1 MRSEKTVGVLGDY
14 IERVKEVIPYNKEI
28 PVKGLSVDKKFIET
42 NIANL
47 DGIVVPFQ
55 LVKKGQFA
63 YAPVTSRNGDKLSLA
78 FNSSWEQIQIS
89 TTYMVF
95 QVIKPDLLNCLYL
108 ELFFKQSWIDKIA
121 RYASTGTVRETL
133 SFESFFRFPIVA
145 PNLEVQEKI
154 VNKYQTVTKYIEV
167 KKRINEL
174 LERKM
179 KAYFHILF
187 DDLKDYEMKSFG
199 ELFTIIRG
207 GQPPKF
213 NKYLK
218 ELYFCKEGGIPWLK
232 VEDISEYK
240 FVNHTSEQLTQE
252 GFKKE
257 GCKLI
262 TPKDLIFIRSA
273 GRERAGNVYI
283 ISHNL
288 TINESFWTLSNNL
301 LVGGG
306 INIDCL

>member
-1 MRSEKTVGVLGDY
+1 MRTKNKESIVTTIIGVDIKKQIKQVSLTGKTPNYELMQWVESGNFIMNGIHVDRDRKVPIALYEGSKKVLTSGTY
-14 IERVKEVIPYNKEI
+14 FVFRVKNISLNKNYLNLLFQQEFLDKYSLWLAGKGIRGELAWKDFLKISISIP
-28 PVKGLSVDKKFIET
+28 P
-42 NIANL
+42 
-47 DGIVVPFQ
+47 
-55 LVKKGQFA
+55 
-63 YAPVTSRNGDKLSLA
+63 
-78 FNSSWEQIQIS
+78 
-89 TTYMVF
+89 
-95 QVIKPDLLNCLYL
+95 
-108 ELFFKQSWIDKIA
+108 
-121 RYASTGTVRETL
+121 
-133 SFESFFRFPIVA
+133 
-145 PNLEVQEKI
+145 LEVQEEI
-154 VNKYQTVTKYIEV
+154 VNKYQTVTKYIEI

-187 DDLKDYEMKSFG
+187 DDLKDYETKNFG